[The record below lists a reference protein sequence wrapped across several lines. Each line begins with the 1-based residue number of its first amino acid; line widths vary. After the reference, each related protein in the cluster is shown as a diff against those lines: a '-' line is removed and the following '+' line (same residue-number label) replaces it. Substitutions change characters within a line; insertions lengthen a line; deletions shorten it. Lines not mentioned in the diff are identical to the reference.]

1 MSARVQ
7 FEAELNEMKDE
18 LVAMCRLTADMIAN
32 ATTALVNFDR
42 ELGRSI
48 GESDK
53 KVDEYEMDIEKR
65 CMRILIRRQPVA
77 RDFRVVSTAL
87 KMITDIERFGDQAS
101 DIGDL
106 VYTMPGDTYIKKL
119 THLSAMGE
127 LAVRMVRES
136 VNSFIRND
144 EQLADEVIALTD
156 ENAACHRR
164 CRRFLEASALL
175 REDILR
181 LTLGCTDTA
190 KIKRAASRIAS
201 REFGRPTGRI
211 GEESHRMISAVT
223 PDGITFFGEAVRQL
237 CERIYIIEDDNIAS
251 SAALLSLLRGYAL
264 SGGHDIITSPSP
276 LSPDGEPE
284 HLLIPD
290 LSLGFVTSNRLHPAE
305 FDGAVKINSSRFT
318 DRTALRRHMS
328 RLNFTK
334 KAYGEFIGEAV
345 NSLASAKSIHDDLES
360 IYISAMDFSHMDE
373 LAKSIAEDMLKRKI

>member
-1 MSARVQ
+1 MGSIKYFLGCSSPEGFHSFFGELCPTHSGGYTYIIKGGPGTGKSSLMKRINSALTDAGI
-7 FEAELNEMKDE
+7 ETELIYCSSDPASLDGVYAPALN
-18 LVAMCRLTADMIAN
+18 CWIADGTSPHTLEPKYPGAAQEI
-32 ATTALVNFDR
+32 VD
-42 ELGRSI
+42 LGRFW
-48 GESDK
+48 DK
-53 KVDEYEMDIEKR
+53 DILR
-65 CMRILIRRQPVA
+65 SR
-77 RDFRVVSTAL
+77 
-87 KMITDIERFGDQAS
+87 
-101 DIGDL
+101 
-106 VYTMPGDTYIKKL
+106 
-119 THLSAMGE
+119 
-127 LAVRMVRES
+127 
-136 VNSFIRND
+136 
-144 EQLADEVIALTD
+144 ADEVIALAD

-223 PDGITFFGEAVRQL
+223 PDGIIFFTDTVRQL

-264 SGGHDIITSPSP
+264 SGGHGIITSPSP

-290 LSLGFVTSNRLHPAE
+290 LSLGFVTSNKLHPAE
-305 FDGAVKINSSRFT
+305 FDGAIKINSSRFT
-318 DRTALRRHMS
+318 DRAALRRHMS

-334 KAYGEFIGEAV
+334 KAYGEFIGEAIA
-345 NSLASAKSIHDDLES
+345 SLESAKSIHDDLES

-373 LAKSIAEDMLKRKI
+373 LAKSIAEDMLKRQT

>member
-144 EQLADEVIALTD
+144 EQLADEVIALDDAMDDMFIAVKDDLIELIRQDGEKNGDQAITLMMV
-156 ENAACHRR
+156 AKY
-164 CRRFLEASALL
+164 LE
-175 REDILR
+175 
-181 LTLGCTDTA
+181 
-190 KIKRAASRIAS
+190 
-201 REFGRPTGRI
+201 RI
-211 GEESHRMISAVT
+211 GDHAVS
-223 PDGITFFGEAVRQL
+223 V
-237 CERIYIIEDDNIAS
+237 
-251 SAALLSLLRGYAL
+251 
-264 SGGHDIITSPSP
+264 
-276 LSPDGEPE
+276 
-284 HLLIPD
+284 
-290 LSLGFVTSNRLHPAE
+290 AE
-305 FDGAVKINSSRFT
+305 W
-318 DRTALRRHMS
+318 
-328 RLNFTK
+328 TK
-334 KAYGEFIGEAV
+334 YNETGVHQKF
-345 NSLASAKSIHDDLES
+345 
-360 IYISAMDFSHMDE
+360 
-373 LAKSIAEDMLKRKI
+373 